1 MKGWR
6 QHPLAGHALIVAVL
20 LASLGVTRA
29 LYVEPRSREV
39 QSLRAEE
46 AALEGRLLDLEAGV
60 RDMDAWAA
68 AHPGRDLLAREER
81 RPRPVREMVPDFLAA
96 VAPIGARHDVRTE
109 LIRPAGEPVD
119 ASVTDAAGRT
129 TSYRRVELLFH
140 VEAPYQ
146 ELGEF
151 LREVEALDQLVVVH
165 SVSIQYHADTYPR
178 LAADVAIWV
187 YGTP

>member
-1 MKGWR
+1 MKAWR

-20 LASLGVTRA
+20 LASIGVTRA

-39 QSLRAEE
+39 QSLKVEE
-46 AALEGRLLDLEAGV
+46 ASLRGRLLDLKAGL

-68 AHPGRDLLAREER
+68 AHPGQDLLALEAR
-81 RPRPVREMVPDFLAA
+81 RPRPVRDMVPDFLAA
-96 VAPIGARHDVRTE
+96 VAPIATRHDVRTE
-109 LIRPAGEPVD
+109 LIRPAGEPAD
-119 ASVTDAAGRT
+119 ASVTDAEGRPVA
-129 TSYRRVELLFH
+129 YRRVELLFR
-140 VEAPYQ
+140 VLAPYQ

-151 LREVEALDQLVVVH
+151 LREIETLDQLVVVH